1 MAVLVDTSVL
11 YALARRED
19 PSHETC
25 EAAIAA
31 EREAITVPAHLLC
44 EIAYLTNVRIGGR
57 AERTFLRSL
66 FESDWAIEPMS
77 RADLGRALDLL
88 EQYATADI
96 GYVDAATVAI
106 AERLD
111 IKRIYTLDRRDFA
124 LVRPAH
130 VPAFELLP

>member
-11 YALARRED
+11 YALARRDD
-19 PSHETC
+19 PSHARC
-25 EAAIAA
+25 EEAIATEPGGDHHPGA
-31 EREAITVPAHLLC
+31 GPLRDRLPDDA
-44 EIAYLTNVRIGGR
+44 RIGTE

-66 FESDWAIEPMS
+66 FESDWGVEPMS
-77 RADLGRALDLL
+77 RTDFSRALELL
-88 EQYATADI
+88 EHDASADI
-96 GYVDAATVAI
+96 GFADAATVAI

-111 IKRIYTLDRRDFA
+111 VRRIYTLDRREFA

>member
-19 PSHETC
+19 PSHARC
-25 EAAIAA
+25 EEAIAA
-31 EREAITVPAHLLC
+31 EQEAVIVPAQILC
-44 EIAYLTNVRIGGR
+44 EIAYLTNVRIGAV

-66 FESDWAIEPMS
+66 LDSDWAIEPMS
-77 RADLGRALDLL
+77 RTDFSRALELL
-88 EQYATADI
+88 EQYASADI
-96 GYVDAATVAI
+96 GFVDAATVAI

-111 IKRIYTLDRRDFA
+111 VKRIYTLDRRDFA

>member
-19 PSHETC
+19 PSHARC
-25 EAAIAA
+25 EEAIAA
-31 EREAITVPAHLLC
+31 EQEAIIIPAQILC
-44 EIAYLTNVRIGGR
+44 EIAYLTNVRIGAV
-57 AERTFLRSL
+57 AEHTFLRSL

-77 RADLGRALDLL
+77 RTDFGRALELL
-88 EQYATADI
+88 EQYATANI
-96 GYVDAATVAI
+96 GFVDAVTVAI

-111 IKRIYTLDRRDFA
+111 IRRIYTLDRRDFS

-130 VPAFELLP
+130 TAAFEVLP

>member
-1 MAVLVDTSVL
+1 MAALVDTSVL

-19 PSHETC
+19 PSHARC
-25 EAAIAA
+25 EEAIAA
-31 EREAITVPAHLLC
+31 EQEAIIIPAQVLC
-44 EIAYLTNVRIGGR
+44 EIAYLTNVRIGAV
-57 AERTFLRSL
+57 AERDFLRSL

-77 RADLGRALDLL
+77 RNDFGRALELL

-96 GYVDAATVAI
+96 GFVDAVTVAI

-111 IKRIYTLDRRDFA
+111 IRRIYTLDRRDFS

-130 VPAFELLP
+130 TAVFEVLP